1 MQKAIDNAI
10 DFLIRVRNN
19 ERLWSD
25 FKVPTGESDEWVTG
39 YVGSVM
45 AGSGIPQAVEA
56 ARETW
61 EVHGPKH
68 FFKGL
73 GGWAYNRYSPEDADS
88 TAWGIRY
95 ARNLGLGDK
104 LRVTAALDFLS
115 KHRMADGGMATYI
128 SKEPLRRLVSA
139 DSDDSVRGWMNTHAC
154 VTAAVANDPVF
165 NNILTPFLV
174 TKQKLQGGWD
184 AYWWEDSV
192 YTSAL
197 AVEALVINGKEK
209 NRHAIER
216 ARSGALDLFTDHQAI
231 CTGRYPGGSPFA
243 TALGVKTILLADA
256 TTGGI
261 SKSAEALR
269 WLIAQQKSDGSWE
282 PSAVMQ
288 VPPGYVMAPS
298 GREEGSKSKEGYRHG
313 IITTDQHAIFTTATV
328 LDSLL
333 LACKMLTR

>member
-1 MQKAIDNAI
+1 MLKAIEKAI
-10 DFLIRVRNN
+10 DFLIRARNE

-25 FKVPTGESDEWVTG
+25 FNLPTGESDEWVTG

-45 AGSGIPQAVEA
+45 AGSGIPQAVKA

-61 EVHGPKH
+61 DVHGPKH

-73 GGWAYNRYSPEDADS
+73 GGWAYNRHSPEDADS

-104 LRVTAALDFLS
+104 LRVTAALGFLS
-115 KHRMADGGMATYI
+115 KHHMADGGIATFI
-128 SKEPLRRLVSA
+128 SKEALRRFVVAGSDHSVS
-139 DSDDSVRGWMNTHAC
+139 GWMNTHAC
-154 VTAAVANDPVF
+154 VTAAVATDPGFNDT
-165 NNILTPFLV
+165 LTPFLV
-174 TKQKLQGGWD
+174 ARQKPQGGWD
-184 AYWWEDSV
+184 AYWWEDPV

-197 AVEALVINGKEK
+197 AVEALVMNGKEK
-209 NRHAIER
+209 NRNSIER
-216 ARSGALDLFTDHQAI
+216 ALFWTLELFTGQHAI

-256 TTGGI
+256 TAGGI

-269 WLIAQQKSDGSWE
+269 WLINRQKSDGSWE
-282 PSAVMQ
+282 PSAVLQ
-288 VPPGYVMAPS
+288 VPPVYMMVPS
-298 GREEGSKSKEGYRHG
+298 GREEWSKSKEGYRYG
-313 IITTDQHAIFTTATV
+313 TITTDQHAIFTTATV

-333 LACKMLTR
+333 LAHTMLSR